1 MKFSGHCLQLCVNA
15 GLSINTIDRLT
26 GAASQ
31 LVSHFKHSV
40 VASEELKK
48 RQKQMERPELKL
60 IQSCTTRWNSTY
72 YMLKRLVETRWP
84 VSAVL
89 SCEQVTKRKDRYLDL
104 KSDQWTLAEELVKIL
119 EPFETATTFFSYEEN
134 SSLSTTLPVLLG
146 LVEGLRKEPESET
159 EDPSPLAIEEFKRV
173 VADEIARR
181 WDLEQLETSDP
192 MVLAPLVDPRF
203 KLIPSLSED
212 SKECIRAS
220 IIEQMD
226 SFSLATAVTP
236 SGSED
241 EVENEV
247 QVVEPVQKKAKKL
260 TALDKLLG
268 PEKEEVCVTS
278 QAELEQYL
286 LEKTVKRTTEP
297 LTWWKNNEKR
307 FPKLAKVARALLNI
321 PATSTPSERIF
332 SVAGLTVTKLRS
344 SLKPE
349 NVDSLIFLNKNLKL
363 LDS

>member
-15 GLSINTIDRLT
+15 GLSINTTERVT
-26 GAASQ
+26 GAASK
-31 LVSHFKHSV
+31 LVGHFKHSV

-48 RQKQMERPELKL
+48 RQKQMEQSELKL
-60 IQSCTTRWNSTY
+60 IQSCTTQWNSTY

-89 SCEQVTKRKDRYLDL
+89 SCEQVTKRKDRYLYL
-104 KSDQWTLAEELVKIL
+104 KSDQWTLAEELAKIL

-134 SSLSTTLPVLLG
+134 SSFSTTLPVLLG
-146 LVEGLRKEPESET
+146 LVEGLRKELERES
-159 EDPSPLAIEEFKRV
+159 EDPSPPAIEEFKRV

-203 KLIPSLSED
+203 KLIQSLSED

-226 SFSLATAVTP
+226 SFSLAAAMTP

-247 QVVEPVQKKAKKL
+247 QVVEPAQKKAKKL
-260 TALDKLLG
+260 T
-268 PEKEEVCVTS
+268 
-278 QAELEQYL
+278 
-286 LEKTVKRTTEP
+286 
-297 LTWWKNNEKR
+297 
-307 FPKLAKVARALLNI
+307 
-321 PATSTPSERIF
+321 
-332 SVAGLTVTKLRS
+332 
-344 SLKPE
+344 
-349 NVDSLIFLNKNLKL
+349 
-363 LDS
+363 